1 MRGISCKY
9 GVSRVAMC
17 PLLNQATVGEWGGDR
32 KSEDIKGVNHSLDT
46 DTEESF
52 EGSYAA
58 SSGNKRVYYTQ

>member
-1 MRGISCKY
+1 
-9 GVSRVAMC
+9 MC